1 MKTVKLLFNVI
12 QDLKTLAEDLEVVVN
27 AMRENEEEKS
37 TKKAEQH
44 ESNSANKETKT
55 KKIKLEDVR
64 AVLAEKSQAGMV
76 SGVREIIKKYGASK
90 LSEIDP
96 KNYADVIKD
105 AEELKNE

>member
-1 MKTVKLLFNVI
+1 MSKVKLLFNVI
-12 QDLKTLAEDLEVVVN
+12 QDLKSLAEDLEAVVN
-27 AMRENEEEKS
+27 AMNENEEEKPD
-37 TKKAEQH
+37 KKVEQS
-44 ESNSANKETKT
+44 ESKSANKETKT

-64 AVLAEKSQAGMV
+64 AILAEKSQAGMV

-105 AEELKNE
+105 AEVLKNE